1 MNGTRAPEKGSAVGN
16 LRIFEI
22 RETLMKQI
30 KGTNT
35 NKLYGRVKGVLIPVL
50 IGALIFSMAACG
62 NKAKEEPVEEEV
74 VEEVVEE
81 PATPKYPHFDDL
93 EDPVGSTKLGI
104 MHRNAA
110 RKPDWKALKKEC
122 KDILGWIWCHDS
134 VIDYP
139 IAQGTDNDY
148 YLNNTHKGVYDGV
161 GIPFLD
167 YRNEKPFEGFLTV
180 LYGHRMKDGSMLKLL
195 SYYFYPDG
203 EDHYDE
209 YPIYEIYTPEKNYAL
224 KVFAWARVSEI
235 DGYTYDFELCNG
247 KETKEAKQAYLDYV
261 ASINQLKHPKY
272 SATVDDKIVLMSI
285 CTAELDSDREVVWG
299 KLVPL
304 E

>member
-1 MNGTRAPEKGSAVGN
+1 MQGKHYRF
-16 LRIFEI
+16 L
-22 RETLMKQI
+22 TL
-30 KGTNT
+30 
-35 NKLYGRVKGVLIPVL
+35 LIIML
-50 IGALIFSMAACG
+50 GIISLWGCS
-62 NKAKEEPVEEEV
+62 NSKEEPVAENSESMEET
-74 VEEVVEE
+74 EEAEGSGV
-81 PATPKYPHFDDL
+81 YPFYDDFM
-93 EDPVGSTKLGI
+93 DPVGTNKIGI

-110 RKPDWKALKKEC
+110 KKPNWKALKEEC
-122 KDILGWIWCHDS
+122 KDIVGWIWCHDS

-148 YLNNTHKGVYDGV
+148 YLNNTNKGVYDGV

-167 YRNEKPFEGFLTV
+167 YRNEKPFDGFLTV

-203 EDHYDE
+203 EKHYDK
-209 YPIYEIYTPEKNYAL
+209 YPIYEIYTPEKNYAI
-224 KVFAWARVSEI
+224 KVFAWARVSET

-247 KETKEAKQAYLDYV
+247 KETKEAKQEYLDYV

-272 SATVDDKIVLMSI
+272 TVSTDDRIILMSI
-285 CTAELDSDREVVWG
+285 CTAELDNDREVVWG
-299 KLVPL
+299 KLVPM